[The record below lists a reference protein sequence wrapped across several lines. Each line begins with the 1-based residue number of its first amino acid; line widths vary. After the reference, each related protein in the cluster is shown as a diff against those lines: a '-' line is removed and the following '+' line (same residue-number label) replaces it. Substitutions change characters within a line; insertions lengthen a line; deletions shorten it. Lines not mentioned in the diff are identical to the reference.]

1 MNNLIR
7 QKNTFCKVDKI
18 ISESEIVSREAGD
31 NTGRKTRQTGR
42 PGEIYKNWETPDGTG
57 RFDRSVSDTSGI
69 I

>member
-1 MNNLIR
+1 M
-7 QKNTFCKVDKI
+7 DKI

-42 PGEIYKNWETPDGTG
+42 PGEIYKNWETPDDTG